1 MTRAVTS
8 SWCCKRTRLRLRR
21 QLELTTQVM
30 VQARLRLR
38 GTTTIPDRLVSVFD
52 PEARPIRR
60 GKLSVK
66 TEFGYKA
73 LLTET
78 EDRVITHYAVH
89 MRNPEDG
96 GLLPAAMAGHAQAIP
111 RTPDVVATDRGFGTK
126 DNEELLRTAGVKRIS
141 LPYKGRPGAARAAH
155 ERQRWFRRQ
164 QRWRSGQEATISLG
178 SRKYEWRH
186 SRLRGRDGAD
196 MWIGFG
202 ILTYN
207 LDRIVMIR
215 ATR

>member
-1 MTRAVTS
+1 MA
-8 SWCCKRTRLRLRR
+8 
-21 QLELTTQVM
+21 
-30 VQARLRLR
+30 QARLRIR

-60 GKLSVK
+60 GKLSAK

-78 EDRVITHYAVH
+78 EARLVTHYEVYAG
-89 MRNPEDG
+89 NPQDG
-96 GLLPAAMAGHAQAIP
+96 GLLPAALAGHTQAIP
-111 RTPDVVATDRGFGTK
+111 RTLDVVATDRGFGTK
-126 DNEELLRTAGVKRIS
+126 DNEKLLRDANVKQIS
-141 LPYKGRPGAARAAH
+141 LPYKGRLSAARAAH

-178 SRKYEWRH
+178 SRKYEWRR

-196 MWIGFG
+196 TWIGFG
-202 ILTYN
+202 ILTHN
-207 LDRIVMIR
+207 LDRLVVSG

>member
-1 MTRAVTS
+1 MAIRI
-8 SWCCKRTRLRLRR
+8 
-21 QLELTTQVM
+21 
-30 VQARLRLR
+30 R

-60 GKLSVK
+60 GKVSMK

-78 EDRVITHYAVH
+78 EDRVITHYEVH
-89 MRNPEDG
+89 VGNPEDS
-96 GLLPAAMAGHAQAIP
+96 GLLPAALAGHTQAIP
-111 RTPDVVATDRGFGTK
+111 RTPQVVATDRGFGSQ
-126 DNEELLRTAGVKRIS
+126 DNEALLHKVGVKRIS
-141 LPYKGRPGAARAAH
+141 LPYKGRLGAARVAH

-207 LDRIVMIR
+207 LDRMVAIDAAR
-215 ATR
+215 